1 MMTSAK
7 GSTYFQNLDLK
18 MLQNLYL
25 NFLCA
30 QFDSSWTNIK
40 QIKKGVPVA
49 PPTQPIWPQKKPTS
63 VESR

>member
-49 PPTQPIWPQKKPTS
+49 PPTQPI
-63 VESR
+63 